1 MKKRDLQDEKLK
13 IVERKLLRTGKLS
26 DAEIEKIVAA
36 PQLFQRVRANIKTEE
51 SRRETQVK
59 SVFALPNFQ
68 YFQFWNWQKSVLA
81 FAAIAILIVGA
92 AAMFVR
98 FSNSP
103 EMAQKTAIEEKQFT
117 AAPVEKQPEKVSPQS
132 AGTPENEFQPHRIAS
147 VKKAKSK
154 NNPQTLPKSAQKKRN
169 LPQKL
174 ENQREEPF
182 MALTYAGNLANE
194 ESQIV
199 RVEMSRARLLALGV
213 AVQTENES
221 EKIKTDLL
229 VGSDGVARAIRLVK

>member
-13 IVERKLLRTGKLS
+13 IVERELLRRGKLS

-59 SVFALPNFQ
+59 NVFALPNL
-68 YFQFWNWQKSVLA
+68 QFWNWQKSVLA
-81 FAAIAILIVGA
+81 FAAIAILIVSA

-98 FSNSP
+98 FPNSP
-103 EMAQKTAIEEKQFT
+103 EMAHKTAIEEKQFT
-117 AAPVEKQPEKVSPQS
+117 AAPVEKQPETVSPQT
-132 AGTPENEFQPHRIAS
+132 AGTPENEFQPRQIAS
-147 VKKAKSK
+147 VKKAKPK
-154 NNPQTLPKSAQKKRN
+154 NNPQTLQKPAQKKRN
-169 LPQKL
+169 LPQKF

-229 VGSDGVARAIRLVK
+229 VGADGVARAIRLVK

>member
-13 IVERKLLRTGKLS
+13 IVERKLLRAGKLS

-51 SRRETQVK
+51 SRRETKVK
-59 SVFALPNFQ
+59 NVFAFPNL
-68 YFQFWNWQKSVLA
+68 QFWNWQKSALA

-103 EMAQKTAIEEKQFT
+103 EVAQQPVIEEKQFT
-117 AAPVEKQPEKVSPQS
+117 TAPVERQPENVLPQI
-132 AGTPENEFQPHRIAS
+132 AEMPKNDFQPRRIAS
-147 VKKAKSK
+147 IKKAKSK
-154 NNPQTLPKSAQKKRN
+154 NNPQILAKSAQKKRN
-169 LPQKL
+169 LPQKF
-174 ENQREEPF
+174 ENEREEPF

-194 ESQIV
+194 ESQII

>member
-13 IVERKLLRTGKLS
+13 IVERELLRGGKLS

-36 PQLFQRVRANIKTEE
+36 PQLFERVRANIKTEE
-51 SRRETQVK
+51 SRRETKVK
-59 SVFALPNFQ
+59 NVFALPNL
-68 YFQFWNWQKSVLA
+68 QFWNWQKSILA
-81 FAAIAILIVGA
+81 FAAIAVLIVGA
-92 AAMFVR
+92 AAVFVR

-103 EMAQKTAIEEKQFT
+103 EMAQQPVIEEKQFA
-117 AAPVEKQPEKVSPQS
+117 AAPVEKQPETVSPQI
-132 AGTPENEFQPHRIAS
+132 AETPENDFQPRQIAS
-147 VKKAKSK
+147 LKKAKSK
-154 NNPQTLPKSAQKKRN
+154 NNPPNLRKSARAKKR
-169 LPQKL
+169 LPQKF
-174 ENQREEPF
+174 EDQPEEPF

>member
-36 PQLFQRVRANIKTEE
+36 PQLFERVRANIKTEE
-51 SRRETQVK
+51 SRRETK
-59 SVFALPNFQ
+59 IGNVFALPNL
-68 YFQFWNWQKSVLA
+68 QFWNWQKSVLA

-92 AAMFVR
+92 AAMFLR
-98 FSNSP
+98 FPNSP
-103 EMAQKTAIEEKQFT
+103 EMAQQPVIEEKQFE
-117 AAPVEKQPEKVSPQS
+117 AAPVERQPENVLPQIAEMPKNDS
-132 AGTPENEFQPHRIAS
+132 QPRQSAS

-154 NNPQTLPKSAQKKRN
+154 NNPQTLQKSAQKKRN
-169 LPQKL
+169 LPQKF

-182 MALTYAGNLANE
+182 MALTYAGNLTNE

-229 VGSDGVARAIRLVK
+229 VSSDGVARAIRLVK

>member
-13 IVERKLLRTGKLS
+13 IVERELLRTGKLS
-26 DAEIEKIVAA
+26 DLEIEKIVAA
-36 PQLFQRVRANIKTEE
+36 PQLFERVRANIKTEE
-51 SRRETQVK
+51 ARRETKVK
-59 SVFALPNFQ
+59 NVFALPNL
-68 YFQFWNWQKSVLA
+68 QFWNWQKSVLA

-92 AAMFVR
+92 AAMLAR

-103 EMAQKTAIEEKQFT
+103 ETAQQPVIEEKQFT
-117 AAPVEKQPEKVSPQS
+117 AAPVGKQPEDVLPQI
-132 AGTPENEFQPHRIAS
+132 AEMPKNDFQPRQMAS

-154 NNPQTLPKSAQKKRN
+154 NNPQILAKPVQKKRN
-169 LPQKL
+169 LPQKF